1 MIMLMIILV
10 ILLILMLMMRMVKKM
25 KFNDAVDD
33 EIIMF
38 SLNHSQKGAQLQP
51 LQQPTAQ
58 QPKPKLPIHT
68 EVQISK
74 SHKSEKSQT
83 AKYILR

>member
-1 MIMLMIILV
+1 
-10 ILLILMLMMRMVKKM
+10 M
-25 KFNDAVDD
+25 KFDDDVDD

-58 QPKPKLPIHT
+58 PKSKLPIHT
-68 EVQISK
+68 QVQISK
-74 SHKSEKSQT
+74 SHKSDNSQT

>member
-58 QPKPKLPIHT
+58 PKSKLPIHT
-68 EVQISK
+68 QVQISK
-74 SHKSEKSQT
+74 SHKSDNSQT